1 MWVSEPLMIVSTA
14 DILVLHSTEV
24 AHIYPQVVLPIS
36 HGVDQTILETCSQM
50 LWIKNKATQMLM
62 VKALHPSKH
71 YLP

>member
-1 MWVSEPLMIVSTA
+1 MIVSTA

-50 LWIKNKATQMLM
+50 L
-62 VKALHPSKH
+62 
-71 YLP
+71 